1 MKRWLTLTSLTC
13 LLLLGA
19 MSYAVP
25 DTITDQVDRVFA
37 EWNTTSSPGCALTVV
52 KDGRIVYEHGYGMA
66 NLELSVAITPQS
78 VFDIGSVSKEI
89 TAMAILLLAQD
100 GKLSLDD
107 DVRKFLPEMPD
118 YGSKITLR
126 NMLHHTSGL
135 RNYDDLFDLEGIP
148 EVDLTTDRDAMD
160 LTVRQKGVNFK
171 AGEEFLYSDTNF
183 FLMSQI
189 VKRVTGQTLRQFAQ
203 DRIFGPLGMT
213 STHFHD
219 DHTMIVPRRATGYA
233 PHQGG
238 GFEIDMSSFEQ
249 VGDGSVMTTVEDL
262 YKWDQNFEHPVV
274 GGPDAIRQLT
284 TPGTLNNGQRIPY
297 GMGLFIDHYRG
308 LNWIHH
314 SGEWVGYRAALSRFP
329 DQHFSTLVTCNCV
342 GSMSPMTMAKR
353 VADIYLANEFAK
365 TEKMTSG
372 QSGTTLPATALSQ
385 YAGTYW
391 SEKIGS
397 LRKFMVRDGK
407 LVMEAPGITY
417 DMVSIGDGQFEA
429 VEPDSEHKDKYVFR
443 TTGTGSALQLEAWE
457 GGAPVIYEA
466 VKGPVSE
473 ASRLADYAGAYRN
486 DELRATWTFVVQNGK
501 LIRQQWMTED
511 EELEPAF
518 YDGFIG
524 DLSEGQFLLH
534 FNRDRA
540 NHVTGFDVSTDM
552 VRPMNFARVA
562 SGVTQKQIPGVAER

>member
-1 MKRWLTLTSLTC
+1 MKRSFALIALIC
-13 LLLLGA
+13 LLLVGG

-25 DTITDQVDRVFA
+25 DRLTDQVDRIFA
-37 EWNTTSSPGCALTVV
+37 EWNTTSSPGCALAVV

-66 NLELSVAITPQS
+66 NLELGIAITPQS

-89 TAMAILLLAQD
+89 TAMAVLLLAQD

-107 DVRKFLPEMPD
+107 DVRKYLPEMPD

-148 EVDLTTDRDAMD
+148 EADLTTDRDAMD

-189 VKRVTGQTLRQFAQ
+189 VKRVTGRTLRQFAQ
-203 DRIFGPLGMT
+203 ERIFGPLGMS

-233 PHQGG
+233 PHNGG
-238 GFEIDMSSFEQ
+238 GFEIDMSDFEQ

-274 GGPDAIRQLT
+274 GGTEAIRQLT
-284 TPGTLNNGQRIPY
+284 TPGTLNNGQQIPY

-342 GSMSPMTMAKR
+342 GSMNPMTMAKR
-353 VADIYLANEFAK
+353 VADVYLANEFARAEK
-365 TEKMTSG
+365 TSPA
-372 QSGTTLPATALSQ
+372 QSATALPATAFSQ

-391 SEKIGS
+391 SEKKGS
-397 LRKFMVRDGK
+397 LRKFTMHDGR

-417 DMVSIGDGQFEA
+417 DMVSVGDGQFEA
-429 VEPDSEHKDKYVFR
+429 VEPDSEHKHKYVFR
-443 TTGTGSALQLEAWE
+443 DAGTGSVPKLEAWE
-457 GGAPVIYEA
+457 GGGTPTMYTAM
-466 VKGPVSE
+466 KGP
-473 ASRLADYAGAYRN
+473 APDPSRLADYAGAYTN
-486 DELRATWTFVVQNGK
+486 EELRATWTFVVHNGK
-501 LIRQQWMTED
+501 LIRQQWMNED
-511 EELEPAF
+511 EEVEPAF
-518 YDGFIG
+518 TDGFIG
-524 DLSEGQFLLH
+524 DLSEGQFLIH
-534 FNRDRA
+534 FNRDLADR
-540 NHVTGFDVSTDM
+540 VISFDVSTDM
-552 VRPMNFARVA
+552 VRPMRFVKATNSAPH
-562 SGVTQKQIPGVAER
+562 QH

>member
-1 MKRWLTLTSLTC
+1 MKRLLTVTSLIC
-13 LLLLGA
+13 LLLVGG
-19 MSYAVP
+19 MSYTVP
-25 DTITDQVDRVFA
+25 DTFTDQVDRIFA
-37 EWNTTSSPGCALTVV
+37 EWNTTGSPGCALAVV

-78 VFDIGSVSKEI
+78 VFDIGSVSKQI
-89 TAMAILLLAQD
+89 TAMAIVLLVQD
-100 GKLSLDD
+100 GKLLLDD
-107 DVRKFLPEMPD
+107 DIRQSLPEISD
-118 YGSKITLR
+118 YGSKITIR
-126 NMLHHTSGL
+126 NLLHHTSGL
-135 RNYDDLFDLEGIP
+135 RNYTDLFDLVGIP
-148 EVDLTTDRDAMD
+148 EADLTTDRDAMD
-160 LTVRQKGVNFK
+160 LIVRQRGVNFK

-203 DRIFGPLGMT
+203 ERIFGPLGMT

-233 PHQGG
+233 PQKGG
-238 GFEIDMSSFEQ
+238 GFEIDMSDFEQ

-262 YKWDQNFEHPVV
+262 SKWEQNYEHAVV
-274 GGPDAIRQLT
+274 GGPEAIRQLT
-284 TPGTLNNGQRIPY
+284 TPGTLNNGQSIPF

-308 LNWIHH
+308 LNWHH
-314 SGEWVGYRAALSRFP
+314 HGGEWVGYRAALSRFP
-329 DQHFSTLVTCNCV
+329 DQHFATLITCNCV

-353 VADIYLANEFAK
+353 VADVYLASEFA
-365 TEKMTSG
+365 TAEKAGSPHSG
-372 QSGTTLPATALSQ
+372 PAVPATTLMQ

-391 SEKIGS
+391 SQEKGG

-417 DMVSIGDGQFEA
+417 DMVPVGEGRFEA
-429 VEPDSEHKDKYVFR
+429 GEPDSEHKDKYVFR
-443 TTGTGSALQLEAWE
+443 TAGTGSALLQLEAWK
-457 GGAPVIYEA
+457 GGAPTTYEA
-466 VKGPVSE
+466 VKGPVTE
-473 ASRLADYAGAYRN
+473 ASRLADYAGAFTN

-518 YDGFIG
+518 FDGFIG
-524 DLSEGQFLLH
+524 ELSEGQFLIH

-540 NHVTGFDVSTDM
+540 NHVNGFDVSTDL
-552 VRPMNFARVA
+552 VRPMKFTIVA
-562 SGVTQKQIPGVAER
+562 NSPQK

>member
-1 MKRWLTLTSLTC
+1 MRRATLTLLVYC
-13 LLLLGA
+13 LLAAGRSPA
-19 MSYAVP
+19 AP
-25 DTITDQVDRVFA
+25 DAITDQVDRIFS
-37 EWNTTSSPGCALTVV
+37 EWNTTSSPGCALAVV
-52 KDGRIVYEHGYGMA
+52 KDGKIVYEHGYGMA

-78 VFDIGSVSKEI
+78 VFDIGSVSKQI
-89 TAMAILLLAQD
+89 TAMAMVLLAQD

-107 DVRKFLPEMPD
+107 DMRKYLPEIPD
-118 YGSKITLR
+118 YGSKITVRHL
-126 NMLHHTSGL
+126 LHHTSGL

-148 EVDLTTDRDAMD
+148 EADLTTDRDAMD
-160 LTVRQKGVNFK
+160 LIVRQKGVNFK
-171 AGEEFLYSDTNF
+171 PGEEFLYSDTNF

-189 VKRVTGQTLRQFAQ
+189 VKRITGQTLRQFAQ

-238 GFEIDMSSFEQ
+238 GFEIDMSDFEQ

-262 YKWDQNFEHPVV
+262 YKWEQNYEHPVV
-274 GGPDAIRQLT
+274 GGPEAIRQLT
-284 TPGTLNNGQRIPY
+284 SPGTLNNGQRIPY

-308 LNWIHH
+308 LNWHHH

-329 DQHFSTLVTCNCV
+329 DQHFATLVTCNCV

-353 VADIYLANEFAK
+353 VADVYLANEFAK
-365 TEKMTSG
+365 VEKMSSPQNG
-372 QSGTTLPATALSQ
+372 PAVPATTLAP

-391 SEKIGS
+391 SEKKGR

-417 DMVSIGDGQFEA
+417 NMIPVGDGQFEA
-429 VEPDSEHKDKYVFR
+429 VEPDSEHKDRYVFR
-443 TTGTGSALQLEAWE
+443 TAGTGSALQLEAWE
-457 GGAPVIYEA
+457 GGAPTIYEA
-466 VKGPVSE
+466 MKGPAPD
-473 ASRLADYAGAYRN
+473 ASRLADYAGAYTN

-511 EELEPAF
+511 EPLEPAF
-518 YDGFIG
+518 SDGFIG
-524 DLSEGQFLLH
+524 DLSEGQFLIH
-534 FNRDRA
+534 FNRDHDQ
-540 NHVTGFDVSTDM
+540 HVTGFDVSTDM
-552 VRPMNFARVA
+552 VWPMKFTKVA
-562 SGVTQKQIPGVAER
+562 NGATQK

>member
-1 MKRWLTLTSLTC
+1 MKCPAGLMFLAFFLVS
-13 LLLLGA
+13 A
-19 MSYAVP
+19 SASYAAP
-25 DTITDQVDRVFA
+25 DATSDKVDRIFA
-37 EWNTTSSPGCALTVV
+37 EWNTTSSPGCALAVV
-52 KDGRIVYEHGYGMA
+52 KDGRMVYEHGYGMA

-78 VFDIGSVSKEI
+78 VFDIGSVSKQI
-89 TAMAILLLAQD
+89 TAMAVVLLAQD
-100 GKLSLDD
+100 RKLSLDD
-107 DVRKFLPEMPD
+107 DIRKYLPEIPD
-118 YGSKITLR
+118 YGSKITIR
-126 NMLHHTSGL
+126 NLLHHTSGL

-148 EVDLTTDRDAMD
+148 EADLTTDRDAMD
-160 LTVRQKGVNFK
+160 LIVRQKGVNFK

-203 DRIFGPLGMT
+203 EQIFGPLGMT

-233 PHQGG
+233 PHKGG
-238 GFEIDMSSFEQ
+238 GFEIDMSDFEQ

-262 YKWDQNFEHPVV
+262 YKWERNFEHTVV
-274 GGPDAIRQLT
+274 GGPEAIRQLT
-284 TPGTLNNGQRIPY
+284 TPGTLNNGQHIPY

-329 DQHFSTLVTCNCV
+329 DQHFATLITCNCV

-353 VADIYLANEFAK
+353 VADVYLANELARA
-365 TEKMTSG
+365 EKLNSA
-372 QSGTTLPATALSQ
+372 QSGTAVPTTTLRQ

-391 SEKIGS
+391 SEKNGG
-397 LRKFMVRDGK
+397 LRKFMLRDDK

-417 DMVSIGDGQFEA
+417 DMVPVGEGQFEA
-429 VEPDSEHKDKYVFR
+429 VEPDSEHKDRYVFR
-443 TTGTGSALQLEAWE
+443 TAGTGSAMQLEAWE
-457 GGAPVIYEA
+457 GGAPTIYQA
-466 VKGPVSE
+466 MKGPVPN
-473 ASRLADYAGAYRN
+473 ALPLADYAGAYTN

-518 YDGFIG
+518 SDGFIG
-524 DLSEGQFLLH
+524 DLSEGQFLIH

-540 NHVTGFDVSTDM
+540 DHVISFDVSTDM
-552 VRPMNFARVA
+552 VRPMKFARVA
-562 SGVTQKQIPGVAER
+562 NGAAQEQGR

>member
-1 MKRWLTLTSLTC
+1 MRRAALALVCC
-13 LLLLGA
+13 LLVAGA
-19 MSYAVP
+19 SSAAQ
-25 DTITDQVDRVFA
+25 DALTDKVDRIFA
-37 EWNTTSSPGCALTVV
+37 EWNTTSSPGCALAVV
-52 KDGRIVYEHGYGMA
+52 KDGHIVYEHGYGMA
-66 NLELSVAITPQS
+66 NLELGVAITPQS
-78 VFDIGSVSKEI
+78 VFDIGSVSKHV
-89 TAMAILLLAQD
+89 TAMAILLLVHD
-100 GKLSLDD
+100 GKLALDD
-107 DVRKFLPEMPD
+107 DIRKYLPEMPD
-118 YGSKITLR
+118 YGSTITLR
-126 NMLHHTSGL
+126 HLLHHTSGL

-148 EVDLTTDRDAMD
+148 EADLTTDRDAME
-160 LTVRQKGVNFK
+160 LIVRQKGLNFK
-171 AGEEFLYSDTNF
+171 PGEEFLYSDTNF

-233 PHQGG
+233 PHNGG

-391 SEKIGS
+391 SEKKGS

-562 SGVTQKQIPGVAER
+562 SRVTQKQIPGVAER